1 MFSLDRLRTF
11 FGSKQKHPLS
21 NLLDEMRSHFKDHQ
35 HKKAVVQKS
44 IPILF
49 FGDLDAYR
57 NSKKRIL
64 TVALN
69 PSDKEFSEARFDVS
83 PSTLSDDSQYIK
95 TLSEYFESNP
105 YRFWFNHFEKL
116 LQTIGASYYSRTSR
130 PIFAAIKPDA
140 ETDFNRALHTDI
152 CSPIATS
159 VTWSKLKSKED
170 ILLKQELQRAGT
182 KIWRDLIE
190 YLNPDIILIS
200 GGKYLCDFI
209 PGSWTDLTLPKDFNP
224 SHQLRFCEFSNAK
237 VFWLSGKNVPVS
249 FRDTQLRRV
258 WALMEEV

>member
-1 MFSLDRLRTF
+1 MFALDRIKTF
-11 FGSKQKHPLS
+11 FESKQKHPLS
-21 NLLDEMRSHFKDHQ
+21 NLLEEMRGHFKNHQ
-35 HKKAVVQKS
+35 DNKAVVQSS

-83 PSTLSDDSQYIK
+83 PSTLSNDSRYIK

-130 PIFAAIKPDA
+130 PNFATITPDA
-140 ETDFNRALHTDI
+140 ETDFNRALHTDV

-170 ILLKQELQRAGT
+170 TLLK
-182 KIWRDLIE
+182 
-190 YLNPDIILIS
+190 
-200 GGKYLCDFI
+200 
-209 PGSWTDLTLPKDFNP
+209 
-224 SHQLRFCEFSNAK
+224 
-237 VFWLSGKNVPVS
+237 KNCKGLGQKFGVI
-249 FRDTQLRRV
+249 
-258 WALMEEV
+258 